1 MMKIKNLRPIN
12 GQFSVKEV
20 SENQRVIN
28 SRTVEV
34 TYYRDL
40 LLARNDRYGSHQ
52 LSARCPSIGCYGV
65 KAGDVVDV
73 AFFFRTVPS
82 GKKYINQIF
91 ISNLEKLEEKKF
103 NDRNP
108 F

>member
-1 MMKIKNLRPIN
+1 MKVKNLRPVS

-28 SRTVEV
+28 TRTGEV
-34 TYYRDL
+34 QNYRDL
-40 LLARNDRYGSHQ
+40 LLTRNDRYGSHQ
-52 LSARCPSIGCYGV
+52 LSARCPSILCYGV

-73 AFFFRTVPS
+73 AFYLRTVPS

-91 ISNLEKLEEKKF
+91 ISNLDKLEEKKY
-103 NDRNP
+103 NDCKP